1 MKDED
6 VIFERIL
13 KWAMFALVAF
23 ITRGGIF
30 ILYCAYHIMKG
41 HQELEEN
48 HRNRP
53 LTKDELAELNKPENL
68 TEEDKQYFY
77 EHPFAYKDKNGKY
90 VECDEVE
97 WTRHL
102 IIPSCSF
109 DLPRTDDNRRG
120 MYWNQFGMDL
130 YNPRFKSSYGY
141 YDWWNKPYWERI
153 ESDEIAY
160 LLKKKQGLEEQIC
173 ICLLG
178 YKSGSYI
185 VKSECDIDDV
195 KKNIEENNFY
205 LTKLGKHYAQ
215 YKQQLEWFEKI
226 TLERKQNNGRK
237 N

>member
-30 ILYCAYHIMKG
+30 ILYCAYHIMTG

-48 HRNRP
+48 HRNRS
-53 LTKDELAELNKPENL
+53 LTQDELVDLNKPENL

-77 EHPFAYKDKNGKY
+77 EHPFTYKGKNGKY
-90 VECDEVE
+90 VECEEVE

-178 YKSGSYI
+178 CKSGSYI

>member
-30 ILYCAYHIMKG
+30 ILYCAYHIMTG

-53 LTKDELAELNKPENL
+53 STKDELAELNKPENL

-90 VECDEVE
+90 VECEEVE
-97 WTRHL
+97 WSERL
-102 IIPSCSF
+102 ILFHNLF
-109 DLPRTDDNRRG
+109 DLPRTGNYSRG
-120 MYWNQFGMDL
+120 IYWNGFGKDVN
-130 YNPRFKSSYGY
+130 NPRFKFSYGY
-141 YDWWNKPYWERI
+141 YDWWNKPYWEWV
-153 ESDEIAY
+153 ENDEINY
-160 LLKKKQGLEEQIC
+160 LLKKKQYLEEKIC
-173 ICLLG
+173 ECLLG

-185 VKSECDIDDV
+185 VKSECDMKDV
-195 KKNIEENNFY
+195 EENIKLNPVS
-205 LTKLGKHYAQ
+205 LTKLGEHYAQ
-215 YKQQLEWFEKI
+215 YKQQLAWFEKI
-226 TLERKQNNGRK
+226 TLERKQDNGRK